1 MKNLFS
7 SVKKVFVKESNND
20 FDEEEEQEYV
30 ELDTSLEGNSKNKI
44 LVRTFNLTDFAD
56 VKPIIDALREG
67 NTIIILNIRPLK
79 DKDMIEMKRA
89 VNKIKKTVDA
99 VEGDIAG
106 FNDDYII
113 VTPNIAEIYRSGRSA
128 QSKQPQDEADDD
140 EDLDLM

>member
-7 SVKKVFVKESNND
+7 NVKKVFMKENNNNL
-20 FDEEEEQEYV
+20 DEEEEQEYV

-113 VTPNIAEIYRSGRSA
+113 VTPNIAEIYRSGKSSQA
-128 QSKQPQDEADDD
+128 KQPQDEADDD